1 MNKQQ
6 AVNFFNNIIG
16 EVKKDFST
24 TINVFAEGFLKQ
36 IEHKLV
42 SFGNAFIEK
51 IKFEEPKQ
59 EPSKPEEEKKEL
71 K

>member
-6 AVNFFNNIIG
+6 AVNMFDSVIV
-16 EVKKDFST
+16 EVRKDFTT

-36 IEHKLV
+36 IEHQLV

>member
-6 AVNFFNNIIG
+6 AVNLFSSIIG

-24 TINVFAEGFLKQ
+24 TINVFSEGFLKQ
-36 IEHKLV
+36 IDHKLV
-42 SFGNAFIEK
+42 SFGNAFLDK

-59 EPSKPEEEKKEL
+59 EPSKPEEEKKEP

>member
-6 AVNFFNNIIG
+6 AVNMFDSVIV

-24 TINVFAEGFLKQ
+24 IMNVFAEGFLKQ
-36 IEHKLV
+36 IDHKLV
-42 SFGNAFIEK
+42 SFGNAFLDK

>member
-6 AVNFFNNIIG
+6 AVNLFSSIIG

-24 TINVFAEGFLKQ
+24 TINVFSEGFLKQ
-36 IEHKLV
+36 IDHKLV

>member
-6 AVNFFNNIIG
+6 AVNLFNSIIG
-16 EVKKDFST
+16 EVKKDFT
-24 TINVFAEGFLKQ
+24 TTMNVFAEGFLKQ